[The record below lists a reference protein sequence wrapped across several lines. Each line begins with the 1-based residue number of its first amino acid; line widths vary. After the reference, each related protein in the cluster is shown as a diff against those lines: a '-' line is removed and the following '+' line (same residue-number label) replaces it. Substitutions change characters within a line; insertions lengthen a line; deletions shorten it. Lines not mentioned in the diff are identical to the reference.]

1 MKGDLVFH
9 AKAAGLE
16 RSFTRVRK
24 RAPNAKSKDL
34 PGCCPWCLAGTPTVA
49 FECFDKTAP
58 WMATTGFRNPL
69 PWSEKPTILKAIL
82 HSPDEPSFLKPD
94 IFRILN
100 MGVYKEYAAS
110 GLCLLLPLFGAN
122 SQDNNMALMNAK
134 LRQYVKEQK
143 ARLHIS
149 KLTLELIGARTP
161 KIYASGGW
169 NKGSDSVLLMGFV
182 GWLFET
188 LPVSPTEK
196 PWKYLHQGCL
206 SIAAATRTLYT
217 EGVFMPKAV
226 AAQCAEDGYVFLWC
240 YSHLVNYCIAE
251 KLLLFNLVPKCHYWH
266 HVVEELRAAAL
277 DNECSLVHNP
287 ATNCTSMC
295 EDFIGQIARL
305 SRRVSPRTVHSRVL
319 RRYQAAVAQHM
330 GLLK

>member
-1 MKGDLVFH
+1 MFH

-94 IFRILN
+94 IFHILN

-206 SIAAATRTLYT
+206 SIAAAMRTLIRREFLCRKQLLRNAPRMVMCFSGATATWSIIALQRNYSSLT
-217 EGVFMPKAV
+217 WCQNATTGITWWKSFELQLSTTSV
-226 AAQCAEDGYVFLWC
+226 LWC
-240 YSHLVNYCIAE
+240 TIRRLTVRLCV
-251 KLLLFNLVPKCHYWH
+251 K
-266 HVVEELRAAAL
+266 
-277 DNECSLVHNP
+277 
-287 ATNCTSMC
+287 TS
-295 EDFIGQIARL
+295 
-305 SRRVSPRTVHSRVL
+305 
-319 RRYQAAVAQHM
+319 
-330 GLLK
+330 